1 MKQYMKLAVS
11 ALLVALLM
19 LAPNTVAAPALIGA
33 VPMKTVNTTNA
44 VVSTGADKT
53 ETARVSAPTQSKE
66 VTINEETV
74 SKWQDEDDIIYEP
87 KQESITVLNDSSAY
101 VNDALS
107 VFFKEGTSEAD
118 KLAVVKSV
126 DGEIVG
132 EVGFMNQYEIK
143 IARSDINEITA
154 MCDELMTNESV
165 EFASCTLANEYQE
178 ENIPDDPWGNNADW
192 SENANYKYYS
202 SNNWWIKAIDAD
214 KAWDY
219 DDYFSHIKIGIVD
232 SGFDLEHE
240 DLQCKITFPSKF
252 YEKRNAPTYHG
263 THVAG
268 IIGAE
273 HDNGIGIS
281 GVVKDC
287 ELVCVDWQANKD
299 QGQKWNSEVRIMTGF
314 INAVRSGAKV
324 INFSLGSSGTIK
336 NGTTDRYKFVKD
348 IEAAYTSYIFAK
360 LLQRGYDFIC
370 CQSAGNGV
378 DMEDGS
384 SFAVDASNNGTFCT
398 ITKENA
404 VRFVAGVTPQDIVD
418 RIIIVA
424 SAVYGGYNTYYQS
437 NFSNGGS
444 QVSICA
450 PGSSIYSTYY
460 NAEDEDFNY
469 ARLSGTSM
477 AAPIVTGIA
486 SLVWSINQNFTG
498 PQVKHFVCDIENTK
512 YMVKDSS
519 DETHLPEGE
528 IPMVN
533 AQLAVEAAIK
543 ANSTTGKVEGEVISS
558 ADEISV
564 EIVNDASGEVY
575 RVLVEDGKFVAE
587 LPEGDYTI
595 VKVSETEYNEKFSVV
610 KGETTVLEP
619 ITLGGIDTGVSEVA
633 GTVISIMMDNV

>member
-1 MKQYMKLAVS
+1 MKKYLKLAVS
-11 ALLVALLM
+11 VLLVTLLM

-33 VPMKTVNTTNA
+33 VPAETVKVTENTAPAET
-44 VVSTGADKT
+44 DKT
-53 ETARVSAPTQSKE
+53 EVVASSNEKE
-66 VTINEETV
+66 VTINSETV
-74 SKWQDEDDIIYEP
+74 SEWQNEDDIIYEP
-87 KQESITVLNDSSAY
+87 EQESITVLDDSSAY

-107 VFFKEGTSEAD
+107 VFFKDGTSEAD
-118 KLAVVKSV
+118 KQAVVKSV

-132 EVGFMNQYEIK
+132 DVGFMNQYEVK

-154 MCDELMTNESV
+154 LCDELMENDAV
-165 EFASCTLANEYQE
+165 EFASCTLANEYTDE
-178 ENIPDDPWGNNADW
+178 SIPDDPWG
-192 SENANYKYYS
+192 EYYS
-202 SNNWWIKAIDAD
+202 WSDTANNRAYSYNNWWIKAIDAD

-219 DDYFSHIKIGIVD
+219 EDYFSHIKIGIVD
-232 SGFDLEHE
+232 SGFDTEHE
-240 DLQCKITFPSKF
+240 DLQGKITFPSKF
-252 YEKRNAPTYHG
+252 FAKRNAPTYHG

-299 QGQKWNSEVRIMTGF
+299 QDQHWNSEVRIMTGF

-348 IEAAYTSYIFAK
+348 IEAKYASYVVAK

-378 DMEDGS
+378 DMKDGS
-384 SFAVDASNNGTFCT
+384 SYAVDASNNGTFCT

-404 VRFVAGVTPQDIVD
+404 VKFVIGVTPEDILD

-424 SAVYGGYNTYYQS
+424 SAAFGGYNTYYQS
-437 NFSNGGS
+437 YFSNGGS

-460 NAEDEDFNY
+460 NAEDEDYDY

-477 AAPIVTGIA
+477 AAPIVTGVA
-486 SLVWSINQNFTG
+486 SLVWSVNQNFTG
-498 PQVKHFVCDIENTK
+498 AQVKHFVCDIENTK
-512 YMVKDSS
+512 YIVKDSD
-519 DETHLPEGE
+519 DETHLPEGD

-543 ANSTTGKVEGEVISS
+543 ANSTTGKVEGEIVST

-575 RVLVEDGKFVAE
+575 RVLVENGKITAE

-595 VKVSETEYNEKFSVV
+595 SKVGDTEYDEKFSVV
-610 KGETTVLEP
+610 NGETTVLEP
-619 ITLGGIDTGVSEVA
+619 IIISGIDTGVSEVA
-633 GTVISIMMDNV
+633 ETVISVIMDNI